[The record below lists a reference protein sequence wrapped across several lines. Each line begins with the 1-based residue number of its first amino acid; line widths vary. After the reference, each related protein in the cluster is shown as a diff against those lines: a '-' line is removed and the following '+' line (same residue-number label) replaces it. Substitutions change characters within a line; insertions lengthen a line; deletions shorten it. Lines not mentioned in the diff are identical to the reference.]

1 MTTSVEYRSVFD
13 LGPNDEILVEL
24 VKVNAALQTPCNQ
37 AIVPAGLCVC
47 FVFFSY
53 LVYVLEW

>member
-13 LGPNDEILVEL
+13 VGPNDEILVEL
-24 VKVNAALQTPCNQ
+24 VKVNSALQTPCNQ
-37 AIVPAGLCVC
+37 AIVPAGLFVC
-47 FVFFSY
+47 VFFSY

>member
-47 FVFFSY
+47 FVFF
-53 LVYVLEW
+53 LVILYMF